1 MSQRT
6 TLHQHHFPAADLCK
20 TRREAD
26 LINNTME
33 WFRLHQ
39 SSYIASK
46 TPSVRFQLQ
55 NEYTSRLSALH
66 QGVPVVVL
74 SFQDDDDDDHDHDE
88 YHPVDR
94 ESVEARLQQLL
105 AGDDVIC
112 PEFTKTILLAG
123 VTEEIDFVINGS
135 DIYAVEMAVPL
146 RSGPYY
152 ARSSHLHFV
161 YKLQEDPY
169 EAFMMGVLPD
179 SGDHDS

>member
-46 TPSVRFQLQ
+46 TPSVRFQLL

-74 SFQDDDDDDHDHDE
+74 SFQDDDDDDDNDE
-88 YHPVDR
+88 SQPVDR